1 MSEIRVLPDELVN
14 QIAAGE
20 VVERPASVVKELV
33 ENALDAEAT
42 RVRIAIAEGGM
53 RLIAVDDDG
62 RGMGRSDAELAFR
75 RHATSKIRHAEDLSR
90 IATLGFRGEAL
101 PSIAA
106 VASLRMR
113 TRRSDAALGVELV
126 GTGAGIER
134 VRELAC
140 PIGTHVEV
148 GELFGKI
155 PARRKFLKTA
165 LTESSHVVRWIERI
179 ALARPDVRFELE
191 RDGRRTLFF
200 PATADPRERALVVL
214 PHSIGG
220 RLVQVEG
227 RSPTARVFGFA
238 TPTDVSRGTASDV
251 HLFVNTRPVRDRL
264 LLQAVRQAYRDAL
277 PPGRHP
283 VVVMFVEA
291 DPGEVDV
298 NVHPAKSEVRFRDPR
313 AISALVRRSLI
324 GALGVRARSAAHS
337 PPTFPQ
343 EALRVGEEQAV
354 DYAWAPGLP
363 LRPPPA
369 ALGAPFSFAALRY
382 VGQVLGTFLVL
393 EGTDQ
398 LVLLDQHAAHE
409 RVLFERMRQTLFDGK
424 LERQNLL
431 TPIWLELPRSDAEA
445 LLSSRASLGRSG
457 FEVEGG
463 EGTLSGGMR
472 VGVRSVPAVLAPGAR
487 IDWPALLEETARG
500 LRDPDAQDARDG
512 LEGALHGILATA
524 ACHAATRKGDRLQAP
539 EVRSLLQALD
549 DTVWFPNCPH
559 GRPILSTLDGA
570 ELGRRFLRR

>member
-179 ALARPDVRFELE
+179 ALCC
-191 RDGRRTLFF
+191 
-200 PATADPRERALVVL
+200 L
-214 PHSIGG
+214 PLLCGLPLLG
-220 RLVQVEG
+220 
-227 RSPTARVFGFA
+227 
-238 TPTDVSRGTASDV
+238 
-251 HLFVNTRPVRDRL
+251 RL
-264 LLQAVRQAYRDAL
+264 LLLCCSRL
-277 PPGRHP
+277 LCG
-283 VVVMFVEA
+283 
-291 DPGEVDV
+291 
-298 NVHPAKSEVRFRDPR
+298 
-313 AISALVRRSLI
+313 
-324 GALGVRARSAAHS
+324 
-337 PPTFPQ
+337 FP
-343 EALRVGEEQAV
+343 LLCR
-354 DYAWAPGLP
+354 LP
-363 LRPPPA
+363 LLCGLLPLCA
-369 ALGAPFSFAALRY
+369 FS
-382 VGQVLGTFLVL
+382 GTR
-393 EGTDQ
+393 
-398 LVLLDQHAAHE
+398 H
-409 RVLFERMRQTLFDGK
+409 
-424 LERQNLL
+424 
-431 TPIWLELPRSDAEA
+431 S
-445 LLSSRASLGRSG
+445 
-457 FEVEGG
+457 
-463 EGTLSGGMR
+463 
-472 VGVRSVPAVLAPGAR
+472 
-487 IDWPALLEETARG
+487 
-500 LRDPDAQDARDG
+500 
-512 LEGALHGILATA
+512 
-524 ACHAATRKGDRLQAP
+524 
-539 EVRSLLQALD
+539 
-549 DTVWFPNCPH
+549 
-559 GRPILSTLDGA
+559 
-570 ELGRRFLRR
+570 